1 MEDTEAMG
9 SSCRGKAGSPK
20 KFPNLGFV
28 LQREYTSL
36 DSHFAVNEHAI
47 LQVCSVCDSYPT
59 NNKNFVHL
67 SQNNLLCV
75 TIITNVAAAFYERR
89 HYSARD
95 ATNN

>member
-1 MEDTEAMG
+1 MEPWVLVAVERLDALK
-9 SSCRGKAGSPK
+9 SLLS
-20 KFPNLGFV
+20 LGFV

-36 DSHFAVNEHAI
+36 GSHFAGNEHAI
-47 LQVCSVCDSYPT
+47 SPVRSVCNSYPT
-59 NNKNFVHL
+59 NYKNFVHL

-95 ATNN
+95 ATDN